1 MYGWRTRI
9 GLITP
14 PDNLLIEP
22 ELYEV
27 VPDGVSIH
35 STRLDT
41 IDLEAMP
48 RRAESEAEQYGRM
61 GVDVLAYACN
71 ISSFHEGPGS
81 DEKIAAG
88 LEEASGLP
96 ATTASTAMVRALDAL
111 NVDSVTAV
119 TPYNPSD
126 NESLRAFLE
135 GNGVAVDAMAGLD
148 LSATDEEDVMEI
160 SEETA
165 QDTYNRVVDAYEAES
180 DAVLVT
186 ATNLACL
193 ETIETLE
200 ADLGVPVVA
209 SNQAILWHS
218 LSLSGIDPTVPGA
231 GRLLAGGD

>member
-27 VPDGVSIH
+27 IPDGVSIH

-48 RRAESEAEQYGRM
+48 RRAESEADHYGTM
-61 GVDVLAYACN
+61 GVDVIAYACN
-71 ISSFHEGPGS
+71 ISSFHEGPGG
-81 DEKIAAG
+81 DEEIVAR
-88 LEEASGLP
+88 LEDASGLP
-96 ATTASTAMVRALDAL
+96 ATTASTAMVRALEAL
-111 NVDSVTAV
+111 NVDSVSAV
-119 TPYNPSD
+119 TPYNASD
-126 NESLRAFLE
+126 NESLRTFLE
-135 GNGVAVDAMAGLD
+135 GNGVTVDAMEGLD

-165 QDTYNRVVDAYEAES
+165 HDTYNRVVRSYDSES

-218 LSLSGIDPTVPGA
+218 LSLGGVDPTVPSM
-231 GRLLAGGD
+231 GRLLASGD